1 MTAAASDGCT
11 AAPVRP
17 FTARVVRQ
25 EWAARAVTPMVDA
38 LHLQRDRPPLDLPA
52 AAYSPATRAV
62 YVYRIRRGGTDH
74 VGVVAD
80 VAVRTFAEGRV
91 RGPEAVEPH
100 RVDAL
105 VSVYAEQPGRAEPV
119 ALLHRCGPSYAASVD
134 EVVRGG
140 PLLDFEG
147 PDGLTHT
154 LWQVRDEREVAR
166 LVGPLAEGVH
176 YVADGHHRVAARLRA
191 WDASARPADAAV
203 LCVLYPLDGLALS
216 SFHRRVVGPVDG
228 EARLAAAATRFT
240 VTHSSGPS
248 VTDGVDLY
256 VAGRWHHLVA
266 RPAGSG
272 QGDGVAGLDVSLLQ
286 DGVLGPALGIDGPG
300 HPRLEVL
307 PDHLAVGALV
317 SRCDADG
324 GALFLLRP
332 PSLQTLTQA
341 ADLGQVMPPKTTY
354 FAPKPCA
361 GIFLL

>member
-1 MTAAASDGCT
+1 MTAAASEGST
-11 AAPVRP
+11 AGPVRP

-25 EWAARAVTPMVDA
+25 EWAARAATPMVDA
-38 LHLQRDRPPLDLPA
+38 LHRQRDRPPVDLPP

-91 RGPEAVEPH
+91 RGHEAVEPH

-105 VSVYAEQPGRAEPV
+105 VSVYADQPARAEPV
-119 ALLHRCGPSYAASVD
+119 ALLHGCGPSYAARVD
-134 EVVRGG
+134 DVVRGE

-147 PDGLTHT
+147 PDGLEHT
-154 LWQVRDEREVAR
+154 LWQVRDEQQVAG
-166 LVGPLAEGVH
+166 LVGPLTEGVH

-191 WDASARPADAAV
+191 WDSAARPAEAAV
-203 LCVLYPLDGLALS
+203 LCVLYPLDGLAVS
-216 SFHRRVVGPVDG
+216 SFHRRVVGPVDA
-228 EARLAAAATRFT
+228 EALLAAAATRFT
-240 VTHSSGPS
+240 VTDSDGPS
-248 VTDGVDLY
+248 ATDGVDLY
-256 VAGRWHHLVA
+256 VAGHWHRLVA
-266 RPAGSG
+266 TRRAA
-272 QGDGVAGLDVSLLQ
+272 GVAGLDLSLLQ
-286 DGVLGPALGIDGPG
+286 DGVLRPALGIDGPG

-307 PDHLAVGALV
+307 PDHVPVDALV
-317 SRCDADG
+317 ARCDADG

-332 PSLQTLTQA
+332 PSLRVLTEV

>member
-1 MTAAASDGCT
+1 MTAAAPEGSTTG
-11 AAPVRP
+11 PVRP

-25 EWAARAVTPMVDA
+25 EWAARAATPMVDA
-38 LHLQRDRPPLDLPA
+38 LHRQRDRPPVGLPP

-91 RGPEAVEPH
+91 RGHEAVEPH

-105 VSVYAEQPGRAEPV
+105 VSVYADQPARAEPV
-119 ALLHRCGPSYAASVD
+119 ALLHGCGTSYSARVD
-134 EVVRGG
+134 DVLRGE

-147 PDGLTHT
+147 PDGLAHT
-154 LWQVRDEREVAR
+154 LWQVRDEKQVAG

-191 WDASARPADAAV
+191 WDASARPPEAAV
-203 LCVLYPLDGLALS
+203 LCVLYPLGGLALS
-216 SFHRRVVGPVDG
+216 SFHRRVVGPVDADALLG
-228 EARLAAAATRFT
+228 AAATRFT
-240 VTHSSGPS
+240 VTDGAEPDAA
-248 VTDGVDLY
+248 DGVDVY
-256 VAGRWHHLVA
+256 VRGRWRHLTA
-266 RPAGSG
+266 TRRAA
-272 QGDGVAGLDVSLLQ
+272 GVAGLDLSLLQ
-286 DGVLGPALGIDGPG
+286 DGVLRPALGIDGPG

-307 PDHLAVGALV
+307 PDHVAVDALV
-317 SRCDADG
+317 ARCDADG
-324 GALFLLRP
+324 GALFRLRP
-332 PSLQTLTQA
+332 PSLRALTEV